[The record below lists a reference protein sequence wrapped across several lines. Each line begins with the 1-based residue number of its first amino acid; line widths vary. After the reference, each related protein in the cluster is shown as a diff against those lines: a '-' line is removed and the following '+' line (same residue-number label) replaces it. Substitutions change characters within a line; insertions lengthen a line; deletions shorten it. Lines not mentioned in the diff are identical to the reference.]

1 MVEFNNDGRTHSK
14 GPDKS
19 VEESW
24 DPGQAGIMSLHT
36 NNNFAPDAGGT
47 KRRVLVDTQEPG
59 TAGRDDGS
67 QNTLATLLLESTSNA
82 PISTLLSFDS
92 LDEALSHGITL
103 AQ

>member
-1 MVEFNNDGRTHSK
+1 
-14 GPDKS
+14 
-19 VEESW
+19 
-24 DPGQAGIMSLHT
+24 MSPHT
-36 NNNFAPDAGGT
+36 NNNLAPDAGGT
-47 KRRVLVDTQEPG
+47 KRRVLVDIQEPG